1 MVEEKIKEVEEIT
14 AEKEEL
20 ESDIQ
25 NALQKLWAKET
36 ELHNQRES
44 SVENEKRLLDSLKQE
59 KAHSQQLEIQ
69 VQLLTNQNEM
79 LQEQV
84 FQLEH
89 KLSVAKEHAAN
100 AEHKLPLECTNESL
114 RTMTLGLMDQIA
126 DGTPALDQNN
136 TRRCSADMLSSPIS
150 ENASYYSSSSEK
162 YSDRADGEQDDLSE
176 EFKAMT
182 LREQNNCLQGEMKTV
197 TLSIEDLWHKIT
209 DADFKFHD
217 KTTFVRKDS
226 KSLLRDIYR
235 AYCKEKSKVVDLNE
249 QNARQLRHLEEVQE
263 ALCVTEGRIQRI
275 WVNFSLHEEKDEEIH
290 GPWTNG
296 DQKTEVTEGSL
307 EGIES
312 LLSRY
317 KATLEENQDL
327 KRLSVSYEDKLSELK
342 GLVAKL
348 RQEAREISKELE
360 IKCARWE
367 ELRLSMNK
375 IIEDKDIEI
384 EILKEQLQEKEKR
397 EKQINIEDYDAG
409 MGTKCPDE
417 ILEKLLR
424 SKENDLD
431 AHKRKHE
438 SEELGFQE
446 EIRDLREALEKVSR
460 GKNDLQEYCNL
471 LKEALQ
477 TSELE
482 SNAVLEREKSL
493 KESIEQGKKR
503 EEKLYLV
510 ARELYEEV
518 QIEKHEAFSH
528 EATSTALFEK
538 VKCLEMAIQAHEQER
553 QVDKKNLKNSK
564 ETEQYLQCSLQQA
577 LGELF
582 ELKAKHETVP
592 EEGKDQPA
600 AENRDEQ
607 ERLLLERLEEVGT
620 VLRSTLEKAVRDLQ
634 ENVLRVDEFCEE
646 NKRLRKE
653 LNQSKMTS
661 NALKKSNLRLEA
673 SLQAM
678 KDNLLDEVKAKKELE
693 VLLVKSNDKW
703 EPKQTEY
710 KYNQSFDEQSTSS
723 QLPGIREADTSAT
736 FVSTSESCL
745 QSQKKSGKLKGFGK
759 RKLIPKAISKHLSS
773 SSSNFEKSPRCD
785 ILEKTEITEREQ
797 RLRNI
802 LMTVQRDKEVLEQD
816 VESLSDELQRAKAQL
831 QNYENLNENMREEA
845 NRNVRE
851 TLEIKKILEVI
862 YGRTKRAHRL
872 INKDIHSL
880 LEISKAKDKQLRK
893 CELFSGQYEKE
904 NTELQRQ
911 AAALK
916 EKLEDEV
923 SLKDAALGEIR
934 QLRLSLQNVLES
946 KEKCVAQSESP
957 LLITNLNSDLIL
969 PHMGKEEVRTT
980 LKEIL
985 VEIEN
990 SNSEEINR
998 LKQRTA
1004 KLMEELCVIRQDNEY
1019 LRNLVDA
1026 GLLEE
1031 LQKAE
1036 ERITF
1041 LIGQLKVSQER
1052 HNVLREASIQDKV
1065 KANDEVER
1073 LYERYAEM
1081 KITIKNN
1088 EGALERSKEME
1099 EALINENNELHEELE
1114 SFKERFGADGLLPIT
1129 EKAETKRA
1137 MEGWKRKCLRLQE
1150 SFEKEKRVLKEENT
1164 WLHRQLA
1171 EESSLCTDLR
1181 HRKAELENSLEKSE
1195 EKIRTMHRNL
1205 EERQDALA
1213 CLEERRVILETKLS
1227 CLQRVNGELQNE
1239 LSKERSEAERNLLD
1253 MRTEFEATAKD
1264 LKRHQR
1270 EGNNLVT
1277 KVFLLENAKE
1287 KLQQELN
1294 EKERKMTISL
1304 ESLAEERSRLSEK
1317 VRDLRISLEEE
1328 VRRRLD
1334 LEEKMQQIVK
1344 ISVME
1349 KEQNQ
1354 LNAIAECPSFEQ
1366 IRKVRSQKYNIG
1378 PSGTI
1383 ITTDVRGR

>member
-1 MVEEKIKEVEEIT
+1 MVEEKIKEVEGIT

-20 ESDIQ
+20 ESDVQ

-44 SVENEKRLLDSLKQE
+44 SVENEKCMLESLRQE

-89 KLSVAKEHAAN
+89 KLSLAKEHAGKLN
-100 AEHKLPLECTNESL
+100 AEHKLPLESTNESL
-114 RTMTLGLMDQIA
+114 RKMTFGSMGQIA
-126 DGTPALDQNN
+126 DGTLAHDQRK
-136 TRRCSADMLSSPIS
+136 TRPCSADMLSSPS
-150 ENASYYSSSSEK
+150 TEDASYYSSSSEK
-162 YSDRADGEQDDLSE
+162 YSDRADSEQDDLSE
-176 EFKAMT
+176 EVKAIT
-182 LREQNNCLQGEMKTV
+182 LREQNNCLQREMKNV
-197 TLSIEDLWHKIT
+197 TLSIEDLWHKIA

-235 AYCKEKSKVVDLNE
+235 AYCKEKSEVVNFKE

-275 WVNFSLHEEKDEEIH
+275 WVNVSLHEEKDEEINR
-290 GPWTNG
+290 PWTNG
-296 DQKTEVTEGSL
+296 DPKTEETEGAL
-307 EGIES
+307 ERIES
-312 LLSRY
+312 ILSRY

-327 KRLSVSYEDKLSELK
+327 KRLSVSHEDKLSELK

-348 RQEAREISKELE
+348 RQEAGEISKELE
-360 IKCARWE
+360 VKCARWE

-375 IIEDKDIEI
+375 IIEDKDVEI

-397 EKQINIEDYDAG
+397 EKQINIQEYDTA

-431 AHKRKHE
+431 AHKRKYE
-438 SEELGFQE
+438 REELALQE
-446 EIRDLREALEKVSR
+446 EIRDLRETLEKVTR
-460 GKNDLQEYCNL
+460 GKNDLEEYCTL
-471 LKEALQ
+471 LKETLQ

-482 SNAVLEREKSL
+482 SNAALEREKTL

-503 EEKLYLV
+503 EEKLHLV

-518 QIEKHEAFSH
+518 QVEKHEAFSH
-528 EATSTALFEK
+528 KATSAALFEK
-538 VKCLEMAIQAHEQER
+538 VKCLEMAIKANEQER

-582 ELKAKHETVP
+582 ELKAKLEPVR
-592 EEGKDQPA
+592 EESKDQPI
-600 AENRDEQ
+600 AEHRDEQ
-607 ERLLLERLEEVGT
+607 QRSLLERLEEIDT
-620 VLRSTLEKAVRDLQ
+620 VLHSTLEKAVQDLQ
-634 ENVLRVDEFCEE
+634 EYLLRIDKFCEE
-646 NKRLRKE
+646 NKRLQKE
-653 LNQSKMTS
+653 VNQSKTSS
-661 NALKKSNLRLEA
+661 NALKKSNLRLKA
-673 SLQAM
+673 LLRAT
-678 KDNLLDEVKAKKELE
+678 KDDLLDEVKNKKELE
-693 VLLVKSNDKW
+693 SLLVKSNDKW
-703 EPKQTEY
+703 EPKQTEC

-723 QLPGIREADTSAT
+723 QLPGIREANTSDI
-736 FVSTSESCL
+736 FESTSESCL
-745 QSQKKSGKLKGFGK
+745 QRQKKSGKFKGFGK
-759 RKLIPKAISKHLSS
+759 RKIIPKVFSKHLSS
-773 SSSNFEKSPRCD
+773 SSVNTTSTRKEKKEESISGSPGCD
-785 ILEKTEITEREQ
+785 MLEKTELIEREQ

-802 LMTVQRDKEVLEQD
+802 LTIVQHDKEKLEQD
-816 VESLSDELQRAKAQL
+816 VESLSYELQRAKARL
-831 QNYENLNENMREEA
+831 HNYENLSENIREEA

-862 YGRTKRAHRL
+862 YGRTKRAHSL

-893 CELFSGQYEKE
+893 YELFSGQCEKE

-911 AAALK
+911 AATLK

-923 SLKDAALGEIR
+923 SIKDAALAEIR

-946 KEKCVAQSESP
+946 NEKCVAQSESP

-969 PHMGKEEVRTT
+969 PQMGKEEVRTI

-998 LKQRTA
+998 LKKRTA
-1004 KLMEELCVIRQDNEY
+1004 ELMEELCVIRQDNEY

-1026 GLLEE
+1026 GLLHE

-1041 LIGQLKVSQER
+1041 LSGQLKVAQER
-1052 HNVLREASIQDKV
+1052 QNVLRESSIQDKV
-1065 KANDEVER
+1065 KANEEVER

-1099 EALINENNELHEELE
+1099 EALINENTQLHEELE
-1114 SFKERFGADGLLPIT
+1114 SFKERFGADCLLPIT
-1129 EKAETKRA
+1129 EKAETKRQ

-1150 SFEKEKRVLKEENT
+1150 SFEKEKRALKEENT
-1164 WLHRQLA
+1164 WLHKQLA

-1181 HRKAELENSLEKSE
+1181 QSKVGLENSLEKSE
-1195 EKIRTMHRNL
+1195 EKIRTMHRKL

-1213 CLEERRVILETKLS
+1213 CLEETRVILETKLS
-1227 CLQRVNGELQNE
+1227 CLQKVNGELQNE
-1239 LSKERSEAERNLLD
+1239 LSKERSEAERNILD

-1304 ESLAEERSRLSEK
+1304 QSVAEERSRLSEK
-1317 VRDLRISLEEE
+1317 VRDLRISLEDE

-1366 IRKVRSQKYNIG
+1366 SRQVRSQK
-1378 PSGTI
+1378 
-1383 ITTDVRGR
+1383 